1 MVLNGVTTLVKVA
14 HVRLCHS
21 RMPFGDTKMKG
32 LTPAILVSR
41 HRTGSLVSRHRT
53 GSRRL
58 PSAEHGRPTNR
69 AKIYPSIRTP
79 HLTSVP
85 FHAFTKRYK
94 REMYENCCRRCY
106 RKCLLYPFR
115 LLISCV
121 PISGKVLKLEDLS
134 SPEKFIPCTR
144 TKLRGSSLPTLAI
157 KAVSEIIISGFRVRC
172 VKNLFM
178 IITRKPTKD

>member
-32 LTPAILVSR
+32 LTPAI
-41 HRTGSLVSRHRT
+41 LVSRHRT